1 MSQSDLKGSNVLETS
16 ALENFASQRLSDSE
30 SDGTDDESHLASASV
45 STSTPA
51 SPPVTPSRTL
61 QRLHSREVTSP
72 SLQGAIEEAHKRGSG
87 SFQLTPK
94 QLHDVTA
101 ADAQES
107 ARKAKV
113 RARAR
118 AIFRVAATAARTAA
132 LMQESINRKKD
143 SIRSLQES
151 IHANS
156 QQLLVVDEDTQTH
169 AQVHAQMRSQ
179 MSAQI
184 AQLLKMQ
191 LKMRKVSSTLPPG
204 TQ

>member
-1 MSQSDLKGSNVLETS
+1 
-16 ALENFASQRLSDSE
+16 
-30 SDGTDDESHLASASV
+30 
-45 STSTPA
+45 
-51 SPPVTPSRTL
+51 
-61 QRLHSREVTSP
+61 
-72 SLQGAIEEAHKRGSG
+72 
-87 SFQLTPK
+87 
-94 QLHDVTA
+94 
-101 ADAQES
+101 
-107 ARKAKV
+107 
-113 RARAR
+113 
-118 AIFRVAATAARTAA
+118 
-132 LMQESINRKKD
+132 MQESINRKKD